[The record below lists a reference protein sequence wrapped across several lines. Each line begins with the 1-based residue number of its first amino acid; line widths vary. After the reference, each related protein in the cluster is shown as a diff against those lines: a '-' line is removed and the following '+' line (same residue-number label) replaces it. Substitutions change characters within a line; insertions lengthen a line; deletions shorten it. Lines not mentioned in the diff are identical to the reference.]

1 MSTEVLFYHLERTSL
16 EQVLPGLLEKSLQRG
31 WRAVVHAS
39 SEERVSA
46 LDTLLWTYNDASF
59 LPHGTARDGDEAE
72 QPVFITID
80 DVNPNEAAIRFMI
93 DGASTNDLTAY
104 ERAVFMFDGLD
115 EQAVNHA
122 RGQWK
127 VAKAAG
133 CEVTYWRQNG
143 QGRWEKQG

>member
-1 MSTEVLFYHLERTSL
+1 MPTEVLFYHLERTTL

-31 WRAVVHAS
+31 WNAVVHAS
-39 SEERVSA
+39 SEERIMM

-59 LPHGTARDGDEAE
+59 LPHGTAKDDYQAE
-72 QPVFITID
+72 QPVFLTTD
-80 DVNPNEAAIRFMI
+80 DVNPNKAAIRFMI
-93 DGASTNDLTAY
+93 DGASTSDLNTY

-122 RGQWK
+122 RSQWK

-133 CEVTYWRQNG
+133 CEVTYWRQSG